1 MENRANGIKTL
12 GKNEH
17 ASKASLYWTD
27 SEKKK
32 NQCENFNFVQLW
44 SHLGKLRCPVWPFIL
59 KQGCALIGEGL
70 ETIPLLRSGILTIQ
84 LKKFTVVLPAD
95 LPKTVPS

>member
-32 NQCENFNFVQLW
+32 NQCDNFNFVQLW
-44 SHLGKLRCPVWPFIL
+44 SHLGKLRCLVWPFIL
-59 KQGCALIGEGL
+59 KQGCALIG
-70 ETIPLLRSGILTIQ
+70 LLRSGIVSKPTPFNYSTEEIH
-84 LKKFTVVLPAD
+84 FSVTC
-95 LPKTVPS
+95 